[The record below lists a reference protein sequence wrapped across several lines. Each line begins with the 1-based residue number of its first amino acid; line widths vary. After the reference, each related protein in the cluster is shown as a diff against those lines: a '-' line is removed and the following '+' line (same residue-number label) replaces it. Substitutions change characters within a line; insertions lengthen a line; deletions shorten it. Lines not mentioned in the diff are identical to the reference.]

1 MLNHGPTRLLAPSCF
16 SEISPWAARVLVL
29 LLLALSAY
37 GVGLTSSRDL
47 IADTGRGEDA
57 ALYAGIVRDMRGG
70 QGYYAAAEAQLR
82 SRGYPMKS
90 VFNWRLPTLA
100 WIFAFLPSDRA
111 ARGVLG
117 GLSMLAIAAWFA
129 ALRRSLSSRA
139 AFAGCVV
146 LLGIFA
152 WPFASEAYRVHE
164 TWAGIA
170 IALSIA
176 AAALDCPVAA
186 VVAGLSALAIRELAL
201 PYVVVAIV
209 LSLRDPRRRWATAW
223 MVGFIVFCLLFR
235 LHTWMV
241 ANHQM
246 VTDRAQEMSWL
257 DLGGWW
263 FVLKTA
269 ITNFW
274 LISAPAWVAA
284 LVLPLSLLGLLG
296 WRTALGVRVSA
307 TGFAYV
313 ALFLFVGLPFN
324 YLWGL
329 VYAGLAP
336 LGLLRAPA
344 VVRDLLRRSLA

>member
-1 MLNHGPTRLLAPSCF
+1 MSETGTTRLLAPTRF
-16 SEISPWAARVLVL
+16 SESSPWTARGML
-29 LLLALSAY
+29 LFLLALASY
-37 GVGLTSSRDL
+37 GVGLTSSREL
-47 IADTGRGEDA
+47 ITDAGHGEDA
-57 ALYAGIVRDMRGG
+57 ALYAGIVRDMRAG

-100 WIFAFLPSDRA
+100 WLFSFLPSDGA

-117 GLSMLAIAAWFA
+117 GLAMLALAAWFA
-129 ALRRSLSSRA
+129 ALRRSFSFRA

-176 AAALDCPVAA
+176 AAALDWPAIA
-186 VVAGLSALAIRELAL
+186 VLTGLSALAIRELAL
-201 PYVVVAIV
+201 PYVIVAIV
-209 LSLRDPRRRWATAW
+209 LAVRDPRRRGATAW
-223 MVGFIVFCLLFR
+223 MVGFILFCVLFR

-241 ANHQM
+241 AKHQM
-246 VTDRAQEMSWL
+246 MGDRAQLATWL
-257 DLGGWW
+257 DFGGWW
-263 FVLKTA
+263 FALKTA

-274 LISAPAWVAA
+274 LISAPVWVAA
-284 LVLPLSLLGLLG
+284 LLLPVALLGLLG
-296 WRTALGVRVSA
+296 WRTALGRRVSA
-307 TGFAYV
+307 TVFAYV
-313 ALFLFVGLPFN
+313 GLFLLVGLPFN

-329 VYAGLAP
+329 LYAGLAP

-344 VVRDLLRRSLA
+344 VLRDLLRRALA